1 MQCTRTETVNR
12 PIIFHCLTCHLICL
26 EKEPILATEAVR
38 VMTDNVNQDEAVLLL
53 GHPLEIVAERKL
65 YSDSEQTEI

>member
-1 MQCTRTETVNR
+1 M
-12 PIIFHCLTCHLICL
+12 IFHSLTCHLICS

-53 GHPLEIVAERKL
+53 GHPLKIAAERKL